1 MTSKMQIKIA
11 CKVAVILFV
20 VGIIGYAAFSGPAPE
35 TPVRLMFQ
43 TKAGKVLF
51 DHKTHTK
58 ASAGYGLECFECHH
72 EGDEAG
78 SCSECHEVKS
88 SDEYVPNRTDAFHQ
102 QCIGC
107 HKDAEAGPMAC
118 SSCHVM

>member
-1 MTSKMQIKIA
+1 MTSKTQIKLA
-11 CKVAVILFV
+11 YRLAVILLFI
-20 VGIIGYAAFSGPAPE
+20 GIIGYGAFSGPMPE
-35 TPVRLMFQ
+35 PPVRLMFK

-51 DHKTHTK
+51 DHNTHTK
-58 ASAGYGLECFECHH
+58 ASGYGLRCVECHH
-72 EGDEAG
+72 EEDGAG
-78 SCSECHEVKS
+78 SSCSECHEIKS
-88 SDEYVPNRTDAFHQ
+88 SDEYVPSRTDAFHQ